1 MIIVTSSFSKN
12 SVLKMFSF
20 HTKTKSQCFQIRKK
34 KHRFRDGLV
43 WMVDLIVEMEVQTFS
58 NFSGD
63 VRTGP
68 EF

>member
-1 MIIVTSSFSKN
+1 
-12 SVLKMFSF
+12 MFSV
-20 HTKTKSQCFQIRKK
+20 HTKTKNQCLQIRKK
-34 KHRFRDGLV
+34 KLRFHDGLV
-43 WMVDLIVEMEVQTFS
+43 WMVDLAVEMEVQTFS

>member
-1 MIIVTSSFSKN
+1 
-12 SVLKMFSF
+12 MFSV
-20 HTKTKSQCFQIRKK
+20 HTKTRSQCFQIRKK